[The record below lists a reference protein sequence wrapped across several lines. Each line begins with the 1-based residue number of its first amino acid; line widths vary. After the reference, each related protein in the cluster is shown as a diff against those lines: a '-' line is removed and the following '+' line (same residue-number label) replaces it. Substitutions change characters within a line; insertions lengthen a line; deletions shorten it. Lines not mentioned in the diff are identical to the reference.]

1 VKIPTIKFNIG
12 KHAHKV
18 ERMITDNSP
27 AILTA
32 LGVVGVVSTAVL
44 THRAATQ
51 AGAVLEDARVVRNA
65 KRIGTE
71 DYNEPFTRA
80 EKFSLTWKL
89 YILPIASGSLAVGC
103 IVGANRISAKRAA
116 AIAGVLAM
124 TQENFKEYKDKVEEK
139 LTGPK
144 KKEVREEL
152 AQERADKVFQ
162 ATDLNAIN
170 LMDGDVLC
178 VEKFTG
184 RVFSCSQNRIERA
197 VNDINKRIID
207 HDAACLSE
215 FYDMV
220 GLEHTGASDEFG
232 WNVNS
237 LMEVDFLPVF
247 APGGRRPAMLIDY
260 VTEPAHRPWE
270 SGSFRT
276 GR

>member
-1 VKIPTIKFNIG
+1 MKIPTIKLNIG

-18 ERMITDNSP
+18 ERLITDNSP

-32 LGVVGVVSTAVL
+32 LGVVGVGATAVL

-51 AGAVLEDARVVRNA
+51 GAAVLEDARVTRNA
-65 KRIGTE
+65 KRVGTDE
-71 DYNEPFTRA
+71 YNAPFTRA

-89 YILPIASGSLAVGC
+89 YILPVASGVLSCGA
-103 IVGANRISAKRAA
+103 IIGANRISAKRAA

-124 TQENFKEYKDKVEEK
+124 TQENFKEYKEKVEQK

-152 AQERADKVFQ
+152 AQERADKVF
-162 ATDLNAIN
+162 AHTDFNAVN
-170 LMDGDVLC
+170 LMEGDVLC

-184 RVFSCSQNRIERA
+184 RVFSSSQNKIERA

-260 VTEPAHRPWE
+260 VTDPAHRPWE
-270 SGSFRT
+270 SGSFRG